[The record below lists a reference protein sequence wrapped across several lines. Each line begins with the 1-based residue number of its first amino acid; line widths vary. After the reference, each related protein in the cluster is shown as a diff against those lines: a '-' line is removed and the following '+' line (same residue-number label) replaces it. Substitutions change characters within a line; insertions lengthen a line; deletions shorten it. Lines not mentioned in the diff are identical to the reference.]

1 MQEAWRERFASA
13 QGSASLT
20 DKRAGIYCTDI
31 ADTRRRGEH
40 APLSW
45 RLMAIM
51 KENMRIR
58 KMPALHLVQTAP
70 LVAKGRFK
78 KMFKKINIIRK
89 ILRHKNSQIRAER
102 EKTQAEQSMNVILSA
117 YLAMLID
124 RRGTVT
130 IPKKEISEILGRYR
144 VMASSDDENYV
155 ITVTPNEYDIGRLR
169 GEE

>member
-1 MQEAWRERFASA
+1 
-13 QGSASLT
+13 
-20 DKRAGIYCTDI
+20 
-31 ADTRRRGEH
+31 
-40 APLSW
+40 
-45 RLMAIM
+45 
-51 KENMRIR
+51 
-58 KMPALHLVQTAP
+58 
-70 LVAKGRFK
+70 
-78 KMFKKINIIRK
+78 MFKKINIIRE
-89 ILRHKNSQIRAER
+89 ILRHKNGKIRAER